1 MKTAVA
7 LFMGGVSVEH
17 EISVI
22 SAIQAFHA
30 INKDKYDV
38 VPVYISKEGAMYT
51 GDKLTDT
58 ENFSDMSK
66 LKAECERVLL
76 SREDDGVHIV
86 STHKKALKKAYDK
99 RIDVAFPVVH
109 GTNCEDGTLAGV
121 FESLGIPYVGC
132 DILSSAL
139 GMDKYVMK
147 QVLEANKIPVVPH
160 VCFYAREFAKDR
172 EHYVDLVE
180 EKLSFPVIVKPANLG
195 SSVGIKRADDRDSFV
210 AAVEH
215 AANFATSILVERA
228 VTALREINC
237 SALGDVYSVQT
248 SVCEEPVQSD
258 EILSYE
264 DKYMGGSK
272 GSAKGGSKGMS
283 SLKRKCP
290 AEIPQDKE
298 NEIRELTEKT
308 FKALKCSGVARIDFL
323 MDTADNDKVYV
334 NEINTIPGSL
344 SFYLWEAAGKSFE
357 ALTDEMIELAF
368 KRDRERRGLSFSFK
382 ENIFA
387 IKGTKGLTGKK

>member
-22 SAIQAFHA
+22 SAIQTYHA

-38 VPVYISKEGAMYT
+38 IPVYISKEGVMYT

-58 ENFSDMSK
+58 ENFSDIGK

-86 STHKKALKKAYDK
+86 SAHKKAFKKSCDI

-109 GTNCEDGTLAGV
+109 GTNCEDGTMAGV
-121 FESLGIPYVGC
+121 FESLRLPYVGC
-132 DILSSAL
+132 DVLSSAL

-147 QVLEANKIPVVPH
+147 QVLAANGIPIVPH
-160 VCFYAREFAKDR
+160 LCFYARDYAKDR
-172 EHYVDLVE
+172 ERYIDEVE
-180 EKLSFPVIVKPANLG
+180 TKLSFPVIVKPANLG
-195 SSVGIKRADDRDSFV
+195 SSVGIKRADDRDSF
-210 AAVEH
+210 ALAVDH
-215 AANFATSILVERA
+215 ASNFASSILVEHA
-228 VTALREINC
+228 VTSLREINC
-237 SALGDVYSVQT
+237 AVLGDAYQTQT

-258 EILSYE
+258 EILSYD
-264 DKYMGGSK
+264 DKYV
-272 GSAKGGSKGMS
+272 GGSKGMA

-290 AEIPQDKE
+290 AELSEEKE
-298 NEIRELTEKT
+298 KEIRALAAQT
-308 FKALKCSGVARIDFL
+308 FKALKCSGVSRIDFL
-323 MDTADNDKVYV
+323 MDTADNDRVYV

-357 ALTDEMIELAF
+357 ALTDELIDLAF
-368 KRDRERRGLSFSFK
+368 KRDRERGSLSFSFK